1 MTFDDLLAEREIY
14 RQLVKFSRAMDER
27 DWLGLENIATEG
39 ITADLGTGQ
48 LQGRTALVEC
58 MRRFLDDCG
67 PTQHMLG
74 NVLIE
79 VAGDSANSR
88 AYINDLHLGA
98 RPKQHLFFR
107 TLSDYRD
114 EWQKVDGTWR
124 MSHRTKINHAHI
136 GSLEIFDR

>member
-27 DWLGLENIATEG
+27 DWLALENIATEG
-39 ITADLGTGQ
+39 ITADLGTG
-48 LQGRTALVEC
+48 LLRGRTAVVDC
-58 MRRFLDDCG
+58 MRFFLDDCG

-79 VAGDSANSR
+79 VAGDSASSQ
-88 AYINDLHLGA
+88 AYINDIHLGVREKA
-98 RPKQHLFFR
+98 HLFFR

-114 EWQKVDGTWR
+114 EWQRIDGAWR
-124 MSHRTKINHAHI
+124 MIHRTKINHAYM